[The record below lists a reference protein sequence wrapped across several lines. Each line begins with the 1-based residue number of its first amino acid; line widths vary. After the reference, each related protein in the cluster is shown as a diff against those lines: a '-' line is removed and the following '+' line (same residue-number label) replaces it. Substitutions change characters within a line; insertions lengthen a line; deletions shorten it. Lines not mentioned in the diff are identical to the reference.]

1 VIAFVLSSLPVLAWY
16 VRRAMDSSDEPL
28 GIIALGAALVTI
40 AVSARYGHR
49 DRDRVW
55 IRAERLIA
63 CAVLL
68 VAVQVTGLVKWPLV
82 LGLLAVT
89 GIAWSVTMPR
99 AKAGLV
105 MLLVLS
111 LPLVATLDFFAGYP
125 MRWVAANLAHAL
137 LAVAGV
143 PVERSGV
150 MLLDSGRIVGIDP
163 PCAGIRML
171 WTACFVAAVL
181 AARMRLSWPR
191 TLTLA
196 GLAVACVVIGNGLRA
211 AIVYLPES
219 GRVSWPDWAHPGAG
233 LLIHAGVLAIVSAAG
248 SRFSRVA
255 SSDLGQRFVRIG
267 FAAVMMLGVATIVV
281 SGAAGRTQVEGVR
294 LDPWPATIG
303 GIPLVALPLSKAE
316 QSFARAFP
324 GDVARFA
331 CGASEVI
338 LRRTTRPTRMM
349 HPAAHCLRAAGFE
362 THSEPLFRDTDGRVW
377 GQLRATRD
385 GRTFRVLE
393 RYADVSETTTA
404 TDASAWFWQAL
415 ASPDDGPWTG
425 ITRIELLTDPAIDR

>member
-1 VIAFVLSSLPVLAWY
+1 
-16 VRRAMDSSDEPL
+16 MDGSDEPL
-28 GIIALGAALVTI
+28 GIIALGAALVSI

-49 DRDRVW
+49 DRDRVR
-55 IRAERLIA
+55 IHAERLFA
-63 CAVLL
+63 CAAVL
-68 VAVQVTGLVKWPLV
+68 VVMQITGLVRWPLV
-82 LGLLAVT
+82 LGLLAVA
-89 GIAWSVTMPR
+89 GIASSVTMPR
-99 AKAGLV
+99 GKAGLV

-111 LPLVATLDFFAGYP
+111 LPLVATLDFYAGYP
-125 MRWVAANLAHAL
+125 MRWVAAQLAHGL

-143 PVERSGV
+143 PVELSGV
-150 MLLDSGRIVGIDP
+150 VLLDGGRIVGIDP

-196 GLAVACVVIGNGLRA
+196 GIAVACVVMGNGLRA
-211 AIVYLPES
+211 AIVFLPES
-219 GRVSWPDWAHPGAG
+219 GRVNWPDWAHPGVG

-255 SSDLGQRFVRIG
+255 SNDVGQRFVRAG
-267 FAAVMMLGVATIVV
+267 FAAVMILGVATIVAPKLV
-281 SGAAGRTQVEGVR
+281 GRSHATDVR
-294 LDPWPATIG
+294 GGPWPSPMG
-303 GIPLVALPLSKAE
+303 GVPLIALPLSEAE

-362 THSEPLFRDTDGRVW
+362 THTEPLFLDTDGKVW

-385 GRTFRVLE
+385 GRKFHVLE
-393 RYADVSETTTA
+393 RYVNVSETQAA
-404 TDASAWFWQAL
+404 TDASEWFWQTL
-415 ASPDDGPWTG
+415 ARPDEGPWTG
-425 ITRIELLTDPAIDR
+425 ITRIEFLPDCTDSDVGFAKMAVSR

>member
-1 VIAFVLSSLPVLAWY
+1 MQQDVLVLQRMPAWFDPRWLPLASAIAFVLSSLPVLAWY
-16 VRRAMDSSDEPL
+16 VRRALDRSDEPL

-49 DRDRVW
+49 DRDRVR
-55 IRAERLIA
+55 IHAERLFA
-63 CAVLL
+63 CA
-68 VAVQVTGLVKWPLV
+68 AV
-82 LGLLAVT
+82 
-89 GIAWSVTMPR
+89 
-99 AKAGLV
+99 
-105 MLLVLS
+105 LVLS
-111 LPLVATLDFFAGYP
+111 LPLVATLDFYAGYP
-125 MRWVAANLAHAL
+125 MRWVAAQLAHGL

-150 MLLDSGRIVGIDP
+150 VLLDGGRIVGIDP

-196 GLAVACVVIGNGLRA
+196 GLAVTCVVMGNGLRA
-211 AIVYLPES
+211 AIVFLPES
-219 GRVSWPDWAHPGAG
+219 GRVTWPDWAHPGAG

-255 SSDLGQRFVRIG
+255 SSETGQQFVRAG
-267 FAAVMMLGVATIVV
+267 FAAVMIFGGTTIVV
-281 SGAAGRTQVEGVR
+281 PLAVGRSQIADVQI
-294 LDPWPATIG
+294 DPWPSTMG
-303 GIPLVALPLSKAE
+303 GVPLVALPLNEAE

-331 CGASEVI
+331 CGGTEVI
-338 LRRTTRPTRMM
+338 LRRTNRPTRMM

-362 THSEPLFRDTDGRVW
+362 THAEPLFLDTDGRVW
-377 GQLRATRD
+377 GHHRAIRD
-385 GRTFRVLE
+385 GRTFRVLI
-393 RYADVSETTTA
+393 RYADAAETKTA

-415 ASPDDGPWTG
+415 AYPDQGPWTG
-425 ITRIELLTDPAIDR
+425 ITRIELLSDSAIGG